1 MKRLLL
7 ICLISFLGNSF
18 INAQTTEDFESE
30 TVGSTIFTDNGQNFT
45 ITNGVGENSYDVET
59 FGSGGWNGTGSDN
72 QFIDNSG
79 GTPANGDGSS
89 FTISTTDA
97 TDIYLKSFYLF
108 VSNRSLTASGQPTT
122 ITFIGRAGGAVQFTV
137 VKTSGIVDGS
147 GFTPN
152 NGFTF
157 IDFSTEGGSDNSNT
171 LIDEIIISSTLN
183 ADYLAL
189 DAMRWQTAPTCTDP
203 DVPTPTASVN
213 NVCPS
218 TNVTLNWTGDALNDA
233 TNWHIYTTS
242 CGTGQLA
249 TTTGNTLVVNPTV
262 TTTYYI
268 RGEDGAGCVDESSG
282 ACGSITVTV
291 DKTASTLTSAAA
303 SANNV
308 CPSTSVDLTANGLTL
323 GSGAAF
329 NWYTG
334 TGGTGSNLG
343 NSNPL
348 NVSPATT
355 TTYYAYVAGTCN
367 TLEQSITVT
376 VDQTTSTLTS
386 ATASTN
392 NVCPSTSVDLTANGL
407 TLGSGAAFN
416 WYTGTGGTGSNLG
429 NSNPLS
435 VSPATTTTYY
445 AYVSGTC
452 NTLEQSITVTV
463 DSIVDQTVTASSATI
478 CSGDSTTIDLG
489 SSETGVSYTLRDD
502 ADDSVITGPI
512 AGTGGPISFNTG
524 NITNTTTYNVYA
536 GAPVSSTALDFG
548 GNGSGDF
555 VNMGTGIN
563 SVFTGTNQITVEA
576 WVKRTSMGS
585 LQTIASNYASNMQFL
600 LRIDNDRIAFWVSN
614 GSFTSANG
622 GTVLPVDT
630 WMHISGTWDGAT
642 IKVYYNG
649 VLDGSTPYT
658 GNMPAVSNTFR
669 IGGGFGSEYFPGSIA
684 DVSVWNIAKTQ
695 AEIATDQTAC
705 ITGVETGIIALYKM
719 GDGAGSSSLTDLT
732 GNGYDGTLNAMDVN
746 TVWNSSFTP
755 TCTTCDFEMT
765 QTATVTVNTIV
776 DQTVTASSAT
786 ICSGN
791 STTIDLGS
799 SEIGVRYFLRDDAD
813 DSVIAGPIAGT
824 GGSISFNTGNITGT
838 TTYNVYAETLDG
850 ALDFDGSNDYINTN
864 IDISHTVYPEFT
876 FEAWVYPTRV
886 GYGSRQAIFSHDNC
900 CYDRGVII
908 ESGTSSWGVAVGGA
922 LWIAGSVDVN
932 QWQHIAVVYDEV
944 SKTAKFYK
952 NGVESVYSGGPTN
965 FSASSNPMWL
975 GRNPGYNEPFQGAM
989 DDVRIWNTVRNQSNI
1004 STEMNSCLVG
1014 NEAGLSTYYKLD
1026 DGNGSSVAI
1035 DATGNGNNGSLN
1047 NMDASTDWILGT
1059 QSCSSCDLEMTQTAT
1074 VTVTPL
1080 DDASFNYSAASYAVD
1095 DSDPTPTITGL
1106 TGGTFSSM
1114 PAGLSLNASNGL
1126 IDVSASTLNTFTVT
1140 YTTAGACPNTS
1151 SVSVQIT
1158 ASLGVQENV
1167 LEANIGLYPNPNNGN
1182 FILSYLGQ
1190 EKLTQLTI
1198 FDVTGKRIQTI
1209 SLNTFNQSKEISL
1222 TDLAQGMYLV
1232 NIESENSST
1241 TKRMV
1246 IK

>member
-1 MKRLLL
+1 M
-7 ICLISFLGNSF
+7 
-18 INAQTTEDFESE
+18 
-30 TVGSTIFTDNGQNFT
+30 
-45 ITNGVGENSYDVET
+45 
-59 FGSGGWNGTGSDN
+59 
-72 QFIDNSG
+72 
-79 GTPANGDGSS
+79 
-89 FTISTTDA
+89 
-97 TDIYLKSFYLF
+97 
-108 VSNRSLTASGQPTT
+108 
-122 ITFIGRAGGAVQFTV
+122 
-137 VKTSGIVDGS
+137 
-147 GFTPN
+147 
-152 NGFTF
+152 
-157 IDFSTEGGSDNSNT
+157 
-171 LIDEIIISSTLN
+171 
-183 ADYLAL
+183 
-189 DAMRWQTAPTCTDP
+189 
-203 DVPTPTASVN
+203 
-213 NVCPS
+213 
-218 TNVTLNWTGDALNDA
+218 
-233 TNWHIYTTS
+233 
-242 CGTGQLA
+242 
-249 TTTGNTLVVNPTV
+249 
-262 TTTYYI
+262 
-268 RGEDGAGCVDESSG
+268 
-282 ACGSITVTV
+282 
-291 DKTASTLTSAAA
+291 
-303 SANNV
+303 
-308 CPSTSVDLTANGLTL
+308 TL

-348 NVSPATT
+348 N
-355 TTYYAYVAGTCN
+355 
-367 TLEQSITVT
+367 
-376 VDQTTSTLTS
+376 
-386 ATASTN
+386 
-392 NVCPSTSVDLTANGL
+392 
-407 TLGSGAAFN
+407 
-416 WYTGTGGTGSNLG
+416 
-429 NSNPLS
+429 

-489 SSETGVSYTLRDD
+489 SSEIGVSYTLRDD
-502 ADDSVITGPI
+502 ADDSIIAGPI

-536 GAPVSSTALDFG
+536 DSPVSSTALDFG

-555 VNMGTGIN
+555 IDMGTGIN
-563 SVFTGTNQITVEA
+563 SVFTGTNKITVEA
-576 WVKRTSMGS
+576 WVKRSSTGS
-585 LQTIASNYASNMQFL
+585 LQTIASNYATNMQFL
-600 LRIDNDRIAFWVSN
+600 LRVDNDRIVFWVSN
-614 GSFTSANG
+614 GGFANANG
-622 GTVLPVDT
+622 GTILPVDT
-630 WMHISGTWDGAT
+630 WMHVSGTWDGTT

-649 VLDGSTPYT
+649 VLDGSTAYT
-658 GNMPAVSNTFR
+658 GNMPAVANTFR

-684 DVSVWNIAKTQ
+684 DVSIWNIAKTQ
-695 AEIATDQTAC
+695 SEIAADQTAC
-705 ITGVETGIIALYKM
+705 ITGVETGIVALYKM
-719 GDGAGSSSLTDLT
+719 GDGTGSSSLTDLT

-755 TCTTCDFEMT
+755 SCTTCSLEMI
-765 QTATVTVNTIV
+765 QTATVTVTAIV
-776 DQTVTASSAT
+776 DQTVIPATAT
-786 ICSGN
+786 ICSGS

-908 ESGTSSWGVAVGGA
+908 ESGTSSWGVAVGGN

-952 NGVESVYSGGPTN
+952 NGIESVYSGGPTN
-965 FSASSNPMWL
+965 FSTSSNPMWL

-989 DDVRIWNTVRNQSNI
+989 DDVRVWNTVRDLSDI
-1004 STEMNSCLVG
+1004 STEMNNCLVG
-1014 NEAGLSTYYKLD
+1014 NEAGLSAYYKLD

-1035 DATGNGNNGSLN
+1035 DATGGGNNGNLI
-1047 NMDASTDWILGT
+1047 NMDSSTDWILGI

-1074 VTVTPL
+1074 VSVTPL

-1095 DSDPTPTITGL
+1095 DTDPTPTIIGL
-1106 TGGTFSSM
+1106 AGGTFSST
-1114 PAGLSLNASNGL
+1114 PGGLSLNASTGL
-1126 IDVSASTLNTFTVT
+1126 IDVSASTINTYTVT
-1140 YTTAGACPNTS
+1140 YTTTGTCPNS
-1151 SVSVQIT
+1151 SDVSVQIVDNNADLNITSSCTDATVLGAYNIDGTYNGRPNYVKIIQASGNNACNDYQSESTCNTATDGIT
-1158 ASLGVQENV
+1158 ASVRWNGSQWEWVKEATFLNCQWFPPGSVCIPGFKMEQTVVKNNFASETLATSSENTP
-1167 LEANIGLYPNPNNGN
+1167 EAPCTGWVAGPGGCSPNFDCNALSTNDSEILNQLSTIYPNPNNGN

-1198 FDVTGKRIQTI
+1198 FNVTGKRIQTI